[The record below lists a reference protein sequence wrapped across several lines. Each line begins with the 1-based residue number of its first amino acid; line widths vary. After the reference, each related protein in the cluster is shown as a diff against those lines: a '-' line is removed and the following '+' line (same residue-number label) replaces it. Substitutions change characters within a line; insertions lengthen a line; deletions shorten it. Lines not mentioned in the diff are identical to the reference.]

1 MKDAM
6 YTIQNFTQINI
17 SDLLEKVQEL
27 KSEGYR
33 LGQICGTPKGN
44 EMELLYSLDKDLSLL
59 NLRLTVSYDA
69 SIPSITEIY
78 WPAFIYENE
87 IHDLFGI
94 NFTDS
99 KLDYC
104 GNFFKLSKPT
114 PWKQQAESEKEGA

>member
-1 MKDAM
+1 MKDAI
-6 YTIQNFTQINI
+6 YTIQNFIQIDT
-17 SDLLEKVQEL
+17 SELLQKIREL
-27 KSEGYR
+27 NSEGYR
-33 LGQICGTPKGN
+33 LGQICGTPKGD
-44 EMELLYSLDKDLSLL
+44 EMELLYSLDKDLSLQ
-59 NLRLTVSYDA
+59 NLKSTVSYEA

-99 KLDYC
+99 KLDYH

-114 PWKQQAESEKEGA
+114 PWKQQAESEKEDA

>member
-6 YTIQNFTQINI
+6 YIIQNFTQIDV
-17 SDLLEKVQEL
+17 SDLLEKVQDL

-33 LGQICGTPKGN
+33 LGQICGTPKGS

-69 SIPSITEIY
+69 SIPSITGIY

-99 KLDYC
+99 KLDYQ

>member
-6 YTIQNFTQINI
+6 YTIQNFIQINV

-59 NLRLTVSYDA
+59 NLKLTVSYDA

-99 KLDYC
+99 KLDYH
-104 GNFFKLSKPT
+104 GNFFKLSKST